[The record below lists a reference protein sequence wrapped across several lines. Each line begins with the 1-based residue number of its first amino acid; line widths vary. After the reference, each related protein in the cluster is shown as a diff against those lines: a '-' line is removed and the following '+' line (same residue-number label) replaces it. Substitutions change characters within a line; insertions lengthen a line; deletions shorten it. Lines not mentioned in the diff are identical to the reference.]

1 MSLVGSLEDLGLG
14 DILQIISLSRKSGV
28 LMLRSE
34 QGEGQILFRE
44 GRVTGALCK
53 GEPADLRSLLLARG
67 AVSEAELAEAAR
79 TSQESGRPLV
89 EVLRELPALEGDALD
104 ELRRRHAERAVLAL
118 FAWPSG
124 EFSFDVRDDLD
135 AVDPDLCVEAGIDA
149 QYLAMEGARIR
160 DEDQRDE
167 DLSADA
173 GDPMGF
179 AELGRELRDED
190 AAEAVGAADGDS
202 ETSPDAAQVADAAGT
217 TGTAAGRGLARLDE
231 GEGLREGHEIEE
243 VEAEI
248 LDAEASDAEIAD
260 EDLEAGVLVDEDA
273 PPDAPEVAGA
283 PASEPPAA
291 DVPASAVPAVAEP
304 PSAESRSAEER
315 FATAAGSPSAEPA
328 PAAPRSTVPVIAV
341 DPDLALLEWAK
352 AALRRSHERVHI
364 FQKTELAF
372 ARIRQ
377 YLVRREVPVV
387 VITDATPPDPNS
399 GATAP
404 AEIVRRLKALL
415 PRMPVVGLAAEPDAA
430 RAWGVDVVA
439 AKPTPS
445 DLHNPRRAPAAR
457 EMGEA
462 LGRATSE
469 GPPAHTSRRRDPHA
483 LRRLREVSAELREA
497 VPRGRII
504 PVVLGFA
511 AEHFARV
518 ALFLVRDSLAVG
530 MAGAGLERAGGPD
543 DVALRELSIRADE
556 PAWFRA
562 VFESGAPVR
571 GPARDPGD
579 RKLVALLGEGEPAE
593 AYVAPLESGERV
605 IAVLYADNLPGGEP
619 LPDTHALEV
628 VLHEAGLALDRA
640 ALERQLAQME
650 TDSETRPE
658 NDSDD
663 DAETETEAGSA

>member
-53 GEPADLRSLLLARG
+53 GEAADLRSLLLSSG
-67 AVSEAELAEAAR
+67 TVSEAELADAAR
-79 TSQESGRPLV
+79 ASQDSGRPLV
-89 EVLRELPALEGDALD
+89 EALRALPALEGDALD
-104 ELRRRHAERAVLAL
+104 ELRRRHVERAVLAL

-149 QYLAMEGARIR
+149 QYLAMEGARLR

-167 DLSADA
+167 DLPGDA

-190 AAEAVGAADGDS
+190 APDAAGAAAAAS
-202 ETSPDAAQVADAAGT
+202 EASPDAAQAAHAAGID
-217 TGTAAGRGLARLDE
+217 GGLASAAE
-231 GEGLREGHEIEE
+231 GEDLEEAAEIAE

-248 LDAEASDAEIAD
+248 LDVEACDAEAAGE
-260 EDLEAGVLVDEDA
+260 LEAGVLVEEEAEERPEAQDETRA
-273 PPDAPEVAGA
+273 AAPEA
-283 PASEPPAA
+283 
-291 DVPASAVPAVAEP
+291 
-304 PSAESRSAEER
+304 PSAESGSAEER
-315 FATAAGSPSAEPA
+315 FATAAGSPPDEPA
-328 PAAPRSTVPVIAV
+328 PAAPRSQVPVIAV

-387 VITDATPPDPNS
+387 VISDATPPDPNS

-404 AEIVRRLKALL
+404 AEIVQRLKALL
-415 PRMPVVGLAAEPDAA
+415 PRMPVVGLAAEVDAA
-430 RAWGVDVVA
+430 RAWGVDAVA

-462 LGRATSE
+462 LGRAVSE
-469 GPPAHTSRRRDPHA
+469 EPRSAASRRRDPHA

-556 PAWFRA
+556 PAWLRA
-562 VFESGAPVR
+562 VFESGVPVR
-571 GPARDPGD
+571 GPARDAGD
-579 RKLVALLGEGEPAE
+579 RKLLALLGDREPAE

-605 IAVLYADNLPGGEP
+605 IAVLYADNLPGDEP

-640 ALERQLAQME
+640 ALERQLARME
-650 TDSETRPE
+650 TE
-658 NDSDD
+658 
-663 DAETETEAGSA
+663 ETEAETNPEGETDPQCEADPEAGKDAESGGA

>member
-190 AAEAVGAADGDS
+190 APEVAEAPDEVS
-202 ETSPDAAQVADAAGT
+202 ETTPDAVGSAEAGQAAAAGDAE
-217 TGTAAGRGLARLDE
+217 GGRGLTPADE
-231 GEGLREGHEIEE
+231 GEGCPEPSEAPGAHEVEE

-248 LDAEASDAEIAD
+248 LAAEASDAEVAG
-260 EDLEAGVLVDEDA
+260 EELEAGVLVDDEAEA
-273 PPDAPEVAGA
+273 PPEVAG
-283 PASEPPAA
+283 
-291 DVPASAVPAVAEP
+291 VPASQASAAEAPAPAR
-304 PSAESRSAEER
+304 PSAERSAAEER
-315 FATAAGSPSAEPA
+315 FATAAGAPPAEPVA
-328 PAAPRSTVPVIAV
+328 GAPRSKVPVIAV

-352 AALRRSHERVHI
+352 AALRHGHERVHI

-387 VITDATPPDPNS
+387 VISDATPPDPNS

-404 AEIVRRLKALL
+404 AEIVRRLKAML
-415 PRMPVVGLAAEPDAA
+415 PRLPVVGLTVDPDAA
-430 RAWGVDVVA
+430 RAWGVDAVA

-462 LGRATSE
+462 LGRAVCE
-469 GPPAHTSRRRDPHA
+469 GPRAHTSRRRDPHA

-562 VFESGAPVR
+562 VFEGGAPVR
-571 GPARDPGD
+571 GPARDAGD

-605 IAVLYADNLPGGEP
+605 IAVLYADNLPGDEP

-640 ALERQLAQME
+640 ALERQLARME
-650 TDSETRPE
+650 TDSEE
-658 NDSDD
+658 GSESD
-663 DAETETEAGSA
+663 AAEETETGTA